1 MNVTCFISYM
11 YFYFI
16 FVIHGTYFV
25 CFKLFIYTDF
35 REAFGLFDR
44 SGKGGITEKDLRRVL
59 QSLGKNPSEDELK
72 DMIKEVDDDGK
83 TLQCL
88 YI

>member
-1 MNVTCFISYM
+1 
-11 YFYFI
+11 
-16 FVIHGTYFV
+16 
-25 CFKLFIYTDF
+25 
-35 REAFGLFDR
+35 LFDR